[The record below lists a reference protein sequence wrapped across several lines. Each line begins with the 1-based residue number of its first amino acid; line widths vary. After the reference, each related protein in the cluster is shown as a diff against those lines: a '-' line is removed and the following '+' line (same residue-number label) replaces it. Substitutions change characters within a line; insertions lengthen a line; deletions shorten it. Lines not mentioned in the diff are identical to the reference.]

1 MGQITDWIKK
11 NSTLAEGADI
21 KEAEKLEDELN
32 PLKNLSTTDQY
43 LDFMNRNEG
52 FKNALKKH
60 ETQAIE
66 KHDAKF
72 KTDKLPGL
80 LKEHGDKIKAEINP
94 TDTPEQKEIK
104 ELKQWKVDSEARD
117 KSKDLKLELVAKAK
131 ELGYTGDIDLFM
143 SKGDTAIETMES
155 YHEKNTKYLE
165 VEREKIQKEVYK
177 GNPPPNRGEPE
188 VPKDIDTQIFEAR
201 KAGNSMLAGKLQVLK
216 NTKTQQ

>member
-1 MGQITDWIKK
+1 MGQIIDWFKK

-72 KTDKLPGL
+72 RTDKLPGL
-80 LKEHGDKIKAEINP
+80 LKDHGDKIRLEINP
-94 TDTPEQKEIK
+94 KETDDQKEIR
-104 ELKQWKVDSEARD
+104 ELKQWKLDSE
-117 KSKDLKLELVAKAK
+117 KTGKEKDLKIELKDKAK
-131 ELGYTGDIDLFM
+131 EIGYTGDIELFM
-143 SKGDTAIETMES
+143 SKGDTAIETMTA
-155 YHEKNTKYLE
+155 YHEKNTKYLAG
-165 VEREKIQKEVYK
+165 EREKIQKEIYK
-177 GNPPPNRGEPE
+177 GNTPPNKGEPE
-188 VPKDIDTQIFEAR
+188 IPKDIDTQIFEAR
-201 KAGNSMLAGKLQVLK
+201 KAGNAILAGKLQVLK
-216 NTKTQQ
+216 NTKPQQ